1 MNRPRCLVLAA
12 VFAVFWCTG
21 VFFLLP
27 RMETKLRDS
36 ASRALSAQHSLAGR
50 LDRLQVSV
58 EGQTARLTGL
68 VRTVQDRQIAEVT
81 LRDFVRAPA
90 TLAPGFSSGLNP
102 VASVRNEL
110 EIAPFPAGWML
121 LAIEGARARLLGAAA
136 TDYESRDLLHSI
148 ADRWSAAGG
157 RVEGAL
163 SADLQHHDEAA
174 DVSATLRSIPAPD
187 SSAKAD
193 TPRVELHL
201 AQIGRGWER
210 LPLDETPAHLLTR
223 ARAAGI
229 REAEWSQVAPLL
241 ATLRQQ
247 HAQAVKRDTLR
258 RQEEKKPP
266 AHLFIAVRGDQ
277 VRLAGAV
284 SSAEARRALLDE
296 ALAAFSPRRVHDGL
310 RVDAQCR
317 ADAQFP
323 PFTAALLPGAA
334 EKEAKAF
341 HLAIDGGSWQPLDWR
356 GAREEPS
363 WKADAL
369 PPALSAT
376 TLRADNAQLI
386 DWLQGGPDPA
396 GGGSRTQPAFLLLA
410 LAGEQAIL
418 AGQIAEPAL
427 HAQILHAARTAY
439 TAPGRLDA
447 EAFTIRATCESS
459 AAVLQTPQNMPARS
473 AQPVLALAQ
482 PGGAWKTIPLTA
494 SLLQPG
500 ALGRSGFIPDTLP
513 AALVESTALEA
524 LETLPAALLPP

>member
-1 MNRPRCLVLAA
+1 MNRARSLLLAA

-27 RMETKLRDS
+27 RMENKLRDS
-36 ASRALSAQHSLAGR
+36 ASRALSAQHTLAGR
-50 LDRLQVSV
+50 LDRLQVSF
-58 EGQTARLTGL
+58 EGQTALLTGQ

-90 TLAPGFSSGLNP
+90 ALASSFSSGLNP
-102 VASVRNEL
+102 VAAVRNEL

-121 LAIEGARARLLGAAA
+121 LASDGAHARLLGAAA
-136 TDYESRDLLHSI
+136 TDYEARDLLHSI

-157 RVEGAL
+157 RVEGGL
-163 SADLQHHDEAA
+163 RADLQHHDEAA

-193 TPRVELHL
+193 TPRVKLHL
-201 AQIGRGWER
+201 AQIGRDWER
-210 LPLDETPAHLLTR
+210 LPLDETPAHLLAR
-223 ARAAGI
+223 ARAAGV
-229 REAEWSQVAPLL
+229 REAEWSQVTPLL

-247 HAQAVKRDTLR
+247 HAEAVTRDTLR
-258 RQEEKKPP
+258 RQEQKKPP

-277 VRLAGAV
+277 VRLSGAV

-296 ALAAFSPRRVHDGL
+296 ALAAFSPRRVHDGI
-310 RVDAQCR
+310 RVDPQSRAQ
-317 ADAQFP
+317 AQFP
-323 PFTAALLPGAA
+323 PFTTALLPGSD
-334 EKEAKAF
+334 EKEEKAF

-369 PPALSAT
+369 PPALSAN
-376 TLRADNAQLI
+376 TLLADNAQLI
-386 DWLQGGPDPA
+386 DWLQGGADPA
-396 GGGSRTQPAFLLLA
+396 GGGTRTQPAFLLLA
-410 LAGEQAIL
+410 LTGERAVL

-427 HAQILHAARTAY
+427 YAQILHAARTAY

-459 AAVLQTPQNMPARS
+459 AAVLQTTQNMPARS
-473 AQPVLALAQ
+473 ARPVLALAQ
-482 PGGAWKTIPLTA
+482 PGGAWKIIPLTA

-500 ALGRSGFIPDTLP
+500 ALSRSGLVPGTLP
-513 AALVESTALEA
+513 ASLVESTALEA
-524 LETLPAALLPP
+524 FETLPAALLPP